1 MLNLGRLLSATNN
14 ILSSLL
20 LLLLLLLRL
29 PKSEFFLPRREKD
42 FSLTIFELLCFV
54 RENSQIASR
63 DITT

>member
-1 MLNLGRLLSATNN
+1 MLNLGRLLSATN

-29 PKSEFFLPRREKD
+29 SKSEFFLPRREKD

-54 RENSQIASR
+54 RENSQIASQ